1 MNSFRVAR
9 AALRVRPTA
18 FAAPLARRGYADV
31 AADKIQL
38 SLALPHQVRFRSV
51 YFPGQTENSPEREW
65 ETNYGPLLT
74 VQVNIPAETG
84 DMGVLASHV
93 PSIEQLRPGL
103 VEVIEESAGSKQ
115 FFRTSHDLHLKRY
128 ATNHICN
135 RRKECWETRWLTSET
150 VVSGGFATVQ
160 PGSKLSINA
169 VEGYP
174 LEDFSPEAVRNQIAE
189 AQKIASGNG
198 SETDIAEAKIEL
210 EVLESLQGFLK

>member
-38 SLALPHQVRFRSV
+38 SLSLPHQVRSLRSATSIRLA
-51 YFPGQTENSPEREW
+51 QLNARQKKKTENDGLVLTCIVSTGHLQVAGCVRIPTIFPDTAITRKRARL
-65 ETNYGPLLT
+65 TYGPNS

-103 VEVIEESAGSKQ
+103 IEVIEESAGSKQ
-115 FFRTSHDLHLKRY
+115 FFRTSHFLHLGR
-128 ATNHICN
+128 
-135 RRKECWETRWLTSET
+135 
-150 VVSGGFATVQ
+150 Q
-160 PGSKLSINA
+160 P
-169 VEGYP
+169 
-174 LEDFSPEAVRNQIAE
+174 
-189 AQKIASGNG
+189 
-198 SETDIAEAKIEL
+198 
-210 EVLESLQGFLK
+210 

>member
-38 SLALPHQVRFRSV
+38 SLSLPHQVRLAQSTILAQSGTR
-51 YFPGQTENSPEREW
+51 QKRMEND
-65 ETNYGPLLT
+65 GPVLT

-115 FFRTSHDLHLKRY
+115 FFL
-128 ATNHICN
+128 
-135 RRKECWETRWLTSET
+135 
-150 VVSGGFATVQ
+150 SGGFATVQ

-174 LEDFSPEAVRNQIAE
+174 LEDFSAEAVRNQIAE
-189 AQKIASGNG
+189 AQKIASGSG
-198 SETDIAEAKIEL
+198 SEQDIAEAKIEL